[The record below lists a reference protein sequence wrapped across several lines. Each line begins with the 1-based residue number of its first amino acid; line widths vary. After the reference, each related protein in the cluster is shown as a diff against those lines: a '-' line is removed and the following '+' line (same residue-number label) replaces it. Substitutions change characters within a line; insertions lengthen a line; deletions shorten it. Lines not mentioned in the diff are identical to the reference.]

1 MFYLPRQNQIP
12 MHRFFCAILSL
23 CLSGPCLYAQ
33 APHIEKSEAFDE
45 PDNGYN
51 KVLLMKN
58 GNTFFFHFQRKE
70 GIEINVYNKERKLA
84 FTQEIS
90 SDMWDTR
97 KMNRIIVAGLYE
109 INNEA
114 VLFVVETEGRVPT
127 LYRMRFNGTTGAK
140 IKEEEIGSTSKSKA
154 FAFVQETNS
163 IFIEKDPESD
173 CYAVILFNGYSKDP
187 DDRIKVI
194 HFDGN
199 HNKLTTG
206 LYDSPDDN
214 FKYLR
219 FISAVV
225 DGDKRVFIS
234 TYGAESLRGKEGR
247 VFISSLKAGDKGFV
261 NKALEFTEDFKDTK
275 SLMAYNRGTNS
286 LQMLTMS
293 FTTAS
298 IGFFGGGT
306 SAKYLSFM
314 SYIDP
319 ESLDLKSVKPVTGQK
334 IMEYSRNTLKSPL
347 DYKGLP
353 QNMIINKDNSTTILS
368 EELTYK
374 IVRTTTKNGT
384 YTQEWT
390 YMGGIATNE
399 LNADGSEKSGYWI
412 KKMQKADG
420 IYPPLYISA
429 RTKGRWTSLSTG
441 NNSYF
446 SYDYINTDNNRYII
460 FNDNDQNFDKEED
473 EKKRKVVVKVKKLN
487 TICYSLNGTGINKS
501 FLFGEAGDGEGN
513 SLHIDASDFDKSSNT
528 YATIMIEK
536 DGRDRSAKMVWIKFN

>member
-1 MFYLPRQNQIP
+1 MRKLLCI
-12 MHRFFCAILSL
+12 ILSL
-23 CLSGPCLYAQ
+23 TLCMPALFAQ

-51 KVLLMKN
+51 KLLQMKN
-58 GNTFFFHFQRKE
+58 GNTFFFHFQKRE
-70 GIEINVYNKERKLA
+70 GIEIDVYNKERKVSA
-84 FTQEIS
+84 TQDIS
-90 SDMWDTR
+90 SDLWDTK
-97 KMNRIIVAGLYE
+97 KMGRITVAGLYE
-109 INNEA
+109 INGEA
-114 VLFVVETEGRVPT
+114 VLFIVETEGRVPT

-140 IKEEEIGSTSKSKA
+140 IKEEEIGSSSKSKA
-154 FAFVQETNS
+154 FAFIQETNS
-163 IFIEKDPESD
+163 IFVEKDPESD
-173 CYAVILFNGYSKDP
+173 CYAVIFFNGYSKDP
-187 DDRIKVI
+187 DDRIKLM

-199 HNKLTTG
+199 HQQIG
-206 LYDSPDDN
+206 FAYYDSPDEN

-225 DGDKRVFIS
+225 DGNKRVFIS
-234 TYGAESLRGKEGR
+234 TYGAASLRGKEGK
-247 VFISSLKAGDKGFV
+247 VFISSLKAGDKAFV
-261 NKALEFTEDFKDTK
+261 NKALNFTEDFKDTK

-306 SAKYLSFM
+306 KAKYLSFM

-319 ESLDLKSVKPVTGQK
+319 ESLDLKSVKPVMGQK
-334 IMEYSRNTLKSPL
+334 IMEYSHSTLKTDL

-374 IVRTTTKNGT
+374 IVTTRTGNSTT
-384 YTQEWT
+384 TQEWT

-420 IYPPLYISA
+420 IYPPLYISS
-429 RTKGRWTSLSTG
+429 RTKGRWTALSTG
-441 NNSYF
+441 NNSYY
-446 SYDYINTDNNRYII
+446 SYDYVNTDNNRYII

-473 EKKRKVVVKVKKLN
+473 EKKRKVVTKVNKLN
-487 TICYSLNGTGINKS
+487 TICYSLNGGGVNKS
-501 FLFGEAGDGEGN
+501 FLFGEAEDGKSN
-513 SLHIDASDFDKSSNT
+513 SVFIDASDYDKSLNT
-528 YATIMIEK
+528 YATIMVER
-536 DGRDRSAKMVWIKFN
+536 DGRDRSAKIAWIKFD